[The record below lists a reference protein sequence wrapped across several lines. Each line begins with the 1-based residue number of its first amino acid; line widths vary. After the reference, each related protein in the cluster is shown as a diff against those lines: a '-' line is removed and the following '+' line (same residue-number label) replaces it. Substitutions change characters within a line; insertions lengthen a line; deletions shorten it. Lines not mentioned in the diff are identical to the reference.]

1 LKLSQYALDG
11 TKVDAPSLVGLPGPS
26 HREIRRLADG
36 FFVTVIGA
44 LAWLGLGQSL
54 GLFISMFFGLVV
66 LGAGFVW
73 SYFAAV
79 AFAAWRLTLRSG
91 GVVSAD
97 SQGLRLASEWPLR
110 WSQVRA
116 IEWKTQGNGDVHLR
130 VRVIVTP
137 ELAAWQSRWRRWSI
151 LDPFLIRDW
160 VRVPSWTWKS
170 NDGSPFLNGVEQF
183 APHVRIDGF
192 DSSGVRFYEATG
204 TGARAEQARSEAER
218 AEHQRRVD
226 HARAAAMKLVQSGR
240 PASDAKLKLA
250 WDRYDTLRRQ
260 EGPDLERDA

>member
-1 LKLSQYALDG
+1 MTA
-11 TKVDAPSLVGLPGPS
+11 
-26 HREIRRLADG
+26 
-36 FFVTVIGA
+36 IGA
-44 LAWLGLGQSL
+44 LAWLWLGQSL
-54 GLFISMFFGLVV
+54 GQFISISVGLVV
-66 LGAGFVW
+66 LGAGLAW
-73 SYFAAV
+73 SFFATA
-79 AFAAWRLTLRSG
+79 AFAAWRLTLRRG

-97 SQGLRLASEWPLR
+97 SAGLRLASEWPLR

-116 IEWKTQGNGDVHLR
+116 IEWKGQANGDVQLR

-151 LDPFLIRDW
+151 LDPYLVRDW
-160 VRVPSWTWKS
+160 VQVPSWTWRLNS
-170 NDGSPFLNGVEQF
+170 GSPFLYGLEQF

-204 TGARAEQARSEAER
+204 TGARAEQARMDAER
-218 AEHQRRVD
+218 VEHQRRVD

-240 PASDAKLKLA
+240 PASDAKLKSA

-260 EGPDLERDA
+260 EGPDLERDV